1 MLKTYNRLLWE
12 QIEEAGFKDAM
23 ALFLSENIGNTWFRL
38 LLFFLQVLYRGSN
51 KSTLHQK
58 MFFDTLWHCRNNRDL
73 ESEALVLSE
82 KIT

>member
-1 MLKTYNRLLWE
+1 M
-12 QIEEAGFKDAM
+12 
-23 ALFLSENIGNTWFRL
+23 
-38 LLFFLQVLYRGSN
+38 GSN

-73 ESEALVLSE
+73 ESEALVLFE